1 MKIVKNFF
9 SKKNGF
15 GFLMIFSTL
24 SLAGTA
30 AYYSVFGLSSLF
42 AGAKTEVIIMAS
54 ALELAKLV
62 VASYLHNHWKKLGWI
77 LKSYLTLGVG
87 ILMIITSAGI
97 YGFLTSA
104 YQTTADQLT
113 IIDKQTKVVEM
124 KRERFSESL
133 DGYRI
138 ERTQLNASIT
148 ELTKGLS
155 NNTIQY
161 KDKETGE
168 IITTTSSSTRRVLTT
183 QLNDM
188 KEERNKVSIKME
200 TLTDSITSLDL
211 KVLDMESNNEVAAEI
226 GPLRYMAEI
235 TNKPMATIVNWFTLM
250 IVCVFD
256 PLAIAMVLAVNKF
269 IGRKE
274 EEEDYYT
281 TRNRMV
287 YNHTM
292 KNQKND
298 VETIIESSK
307 NPPAPNESLVEA
319 AKEFDWEA
327 SEKRMDIIGQ
337 NGNDGEHYDSEE
349 LIKTN
354 EKILATKVVEENVDI
369 IEKPI
374 YGGFS
379 KPYSDGTALNESDKE
394 SYNDFDE
401 DDIKTY

>member
-15 GFLMIFSTL
+15 GFLMVFSTL

-62 VASYLHNHWKKLGWI
+62 VASYLHNHWSKLGWI

-104 YQTTADQLT
+104 YQTTADELT
-113 IIDKQTKVVEM
+113 IIDKQVAVVEM
-124 KRERFSESL
+124 KRDRFSEQL
-133 DGYRI
+133 ADYKL
-138 ERTQLNASIT
+138 EKTQLNNNIS
-148 ELTKGLS
+148 ELSKGLS
-155 NNTIQY
+155 NNKIQY
-161 KDKETGE
+161 KDTLGN

-188 KEERNKVSIKME
+188 KEQRNKVSIKME

-226 GPLRYMAEI
+226 GPLRYMADI
-235 TNKPMATIVNWFTLM
+235 TGKPMGVIVNWFTLM

-274 EEEDYYT
+274 EDEDDYYT
-281 TRNRMV
+281 ARNKMLHKHSMM
-287 YNHTM
+287 NGEKLKKKKEKLNQEEM
-292 KNQKND
+292 IKKNEEIIATEKVSD
-298 VETIIESSK
+298 KFEVEDT
-307 NPPAPNESLVEA
+307 
-319 AKEFDWEA
+319 
-327 SEKRMDIIGQ
+327 
-337 NGNDGEHYDSEE
+337 NGNVNVYDSKTIKSEDKEE
-349 LIKTN
+349 R
-354 EKILATKVVEENVDI
+354 
-369 IEKPI
+369 I
-374 YGGFS
+374 YNQFS
-379 KPYSDGTALNESDKE
+379 KPYTDGTRINEIDSDSLE
-394 SYNDFDE
+394 D

>member
-1 MKIVKNFF
+1 
-9 SKKNGF
+9 
-15 GFLMIFSTL
+15 MIFSTL

-62 VASYLHNHWKKLGWI
+62 VASYLHNHWSKLGWI

-138 ERTQLNASIT
+138 ERTQLNSSIT

-168 IITTTSSSTRRVLTT
+168 IITTTSSSTRRVLTS

-188 KEERNKVSIKME
+188 KEQRNGVSVKME
-200 TLTDSITSLDL
+200 ALTDSITKLDL

-274 EEEDYYT
+274 EDEVVVKKEPVIKHAYVENDE
-281 TRNRMV
+281 RM
-287 YNHTM
+287 N
-292 KNQKND
+292 
-298 VETIIESSK
+298 
-307 NPPAPNESLVEA
+307 
-319 AKEFDWEA
+319 
-327 SEKRMDIIGQ
+327 IIGQ
-337 NGNDGEHYDSEE
+337 NGNDGEHYSEVE
-349 LIKTN
+349 EMIKKN
-354 EKILATKVVEENVDI
+354 EEILATKKVEP
-369 IEKPI
+369 KPKKKI

-379 KPYSDGTALNESDKE
+379 KPYSDGTAIN
-394 SYNDFDE
+394 E

>member
-226 GPLRYMAEI
+226 GPLRYMADI
-235 TNKPMATIVNWFTLM
+235 TGKPMGVIVNWFTLM

-274 EEEDYYT
+274 EDAPEDDYYA
-281 TRNRMV
+281 TRNKML
-287 YNHTM
+287 YEHSIMNGEKLKKKKEKLNQEEM
-292 KNQKND
+292 IKKNEEIIATPIIKSD
-298 VETIIESSK
+298 VDDRLNKEDFLEKLNEVEKKIIK
-307 NPPAPNESLVEA
+307 
-319 AKEFDWEA
+319 KDD
-327 SEKRMDIIGQ
+327 K
-337 NGNDGEHYDSEE
+337 
-349 LIKTN
+349 K
-354 EKILATKVVEENVDI
+354 
-369 IEKPI
+369 I
-374 YGGFS
+374 YGGYS
-379 KPYSDGTALNESDKE
+379 KPYSDGNRINETDIE
-394 SYNDFDE
+394 SYD

>member
-15 GFLMIFSTL
+15 GFLMVFSTL

-62 VASYLHNHWKKLGWI
+62 VASYLHNHWSKLGWI

-104 YQTTADQLT
+104 YQTTADELT
-113 IIDKQTKVVEM
+113 IIDKQVAVVEM
-124 KRERFSESL
+124 KRDRFSEQL
-133 DGYRI
+133 ADYKL
-138 ERTQLNASIT
+138 EKTQLNNNIS
-148 ELTKGLS
+148 ELSKGLS
-155 NNTIQY
+155 NNKIQY
-161 KDKETGE
+161 KDTLGN

-188 KEERNKVSIKME
+188 KEQRNKVSIKME

-226 GPLRYMAEI
+226 GPLRYMADI

-274 EEEDYYT
+274 EDEDDYYT
-281 TRNRMV
+281 ARNKMLHKHSMM
-287 YNHTM
+287 NGEKLKKKKEKLNQEEM
-292 KNQKND
+292 IKKNEEIIATEKVSD
-298 VETIIESSK
+298 KFEVEDT
-307 NPPAPNESLVEA
+307 
-319 AKEFDWEA
+319 
-327 SEKRMDIIGQ
+327 
-337 NGNDGEHYDSEE
+337 NGNVNVYDSKTIKSEDKEE
-349 LIKTN
+349 R
-354 EKILATKVVEENVDI
+354 
-369 IEKPI
+369 I
-374 YGGFS
+374 YNQFS
-379 KPYSDGTALNESDKE
+379 KPYTDGTRINEIDSDSLE
-394 SYNDFDE
+394 D

>member
-1 MKIVKNFF
+1 MKFVNKIF
-9 SKKNGF
+9 SKKTGF
-15 GFLMIFSTL
+15 GFLMVFSTL

-62 VASYLHNHWKKLGWI
+62 VASYLHNHWSKLGWI

-104 YQTTADQLT
+104 YQTTADELT
-113 IIDKQTKVVEM
+113 IIDKQVAVVEM
-124 KRERFSESL
+124 KRDRFSEQL
-133 DGYRI
+133 ADYKL
-138 ERTQLNASIT
+138 EKTQLNNNIS
-148 ELTKGLS
+148 ELSKGLS
-155 NNTIQY
+155 NNKIQY
-161 KDKETGE
+161 KDTLGN

-188 KEERNKVSIKME
+188 KEQRNKVSIKME

-256 PLAIAMVLAVNKF
+256 PLAIAMVLAVNKYLGN
-269 IGRKE
+269 GRKE
-274 EEEDYYT
+274 EDEDDYYVA
-281 TRNRMV
+281 RNKML
-287 YNHTM
+287 H
-292 KNQKND
+292 KH
-298 VETIIESSK
+298 TIINGENQRK
-307 NPPAPNESLVEA
+307 
-319 AKEFDWEA
+319 KK
-327 SEKRMDIIGQ
+327 EKRNQ
-337 NGNDGEHYDSEE
+337 EE
-349 LIKTN
+349 MIKRN
-354 EKILATKVVEENVDI
+354 EEILATEKVSDKWEVEDTAGNVEVYPQEEERMNKEEFLEKLDEVEEKVKKQN
-369 IEKPI
+369 EPI
-374 YGGFS
+374 YNQYS
-379 KPYSDGTALNESDKE
+379 KPYSDGTYINE
-394 SYNDFDE
+394 NDIEKYSTDN

>member
-9 SKKNGF
+9 SKRNGF

-62 VASYLHNHWKKLGWI
+62 VASYLHNHWSKLGLI

-104 YQTTADQLT
+104 YQTTADELT
-113 IIDKQTKVVEM
+113 IIDKQVAVVEM
-124 KRERFSESL
+124 KRDRFSEQL
-133 DGYRI
+133 ADYKL
-138 ERTQLNASIT
+138 EKTQLNNNIS
-148 ELTKGLS
+148 ELSKGLS
-155 NNTIQY
+155 NNKIQY
-161 KDKETGE
+161 KDTLGN

-188 KEERNKVSIKME
+188 KEQRNKVSIKME

-235 TNKPMATIVNWFTLM
+235 TNKPMGVIVNWFTLM

-256 PLAIAMVLAVNKF
+256 PLAIAMVLAVNKYLGN
-269 IGRKE
+269 GRR
-274 EEEDYYT
+274 EEDDDYYM
-281 TRNRMV
+281 TRNKMLHK
-287 YNHTM
+287 HTLM
-292 KNQKND
+292 NGDKQRKKKEKLNQ
-298 VETIIESSK
+298 
-307 NPPAPNESLVEA
+307 
-319 AKEFDWEA
+319 
-327 SEKRMDIIGQ
+327 
-337 NGNDGEHYDSEE
+337 EE
-349 LIKTN
+349 MIKKN
-354 EKILATKVVEENVDI
+354 EKILATEKVSNKWEVEDTAGN
-369 IEKPI
+369 IEVYPQEEERMDKEEFLEKLTEVEDQVKKQSEPI
-374 YGGFS
+374 YNQYS
-379 KPYSDGTALNESDKE
+379 KPYSDGTYVNETDLE
-394 SYNDFDE
+394 E
-401 DDIKTY
+401 DVKTY

>member
-1 MKIVKNFF
+1 MKKLINIF
-9 SKKNGF
+9 SKRAGF
-15 GFLMIFSTL
+15 GFLMVFSTL

-62 VASYLHNHWKKLGWI
+62 VASYLHNHWSKLGLI

-113 IIDKQTKVVEM
+113 IIDKQVLVVDM
-124 KRERFSESL
+124 KRDRFSEQLSDYKL
-133 DGYRI
+133 
-138 ERTQLNASIT
+138 EKTQLNSNIS
-148 ELTKGLS
+148 ELSKGLA
-155 NNTIQY
+155 NNKIQY
-161 KDKETGE
+161 TDTLGNV
-168 IITTTSSSTRRVLTT
+168 ITTTSSSTRRVLTS

-188 KEERNKVSIKME
+188 KEERNRVSIKME

-226 GPLRYMAEI
+226 GPLRYMSEI

-256 PLAIAMVLAVNKF
+256 PLAIAMVLALNKYF
-269 IGRKE
+269 GNGRKEE

-298 VETIIESSK
+298 
-307 NPPAPNESLVEA
+307 NEELVKA

-379 KPYSDGTALNESDKE
+379 KPYSDGTALNESNKE
-394 SYNDFDE
+394 SYDDFDE

>member
-1 MKIVKNFF
+1 VKSGKNMKKLINIF
-9 SKKNGF
+9 SKRAGF
-15 GFLMIFSTL
+15 GFLMVFSTL

-62 VASYLHNHWKKLGWI
+62 VASYLHNHWSKLGLI

-113 IIDKQTKVVEM
+113 IIDKQVLVVDM
-124 KRERFSESL
+124 KRDRFSEQLSDYKL
-133 DGYRI
+133 
-138 ERTQLNASIT
+138 EKTQLNSNIS
-148 ELTKGLS
+148 ELSKGLA
-155 NNTIQY
+155 NNKIQY
-161 KDKETGE
+161 TDTLGNV
-168 IITTTSSSTRRVLTT
+168 ITTTSSSTRRVLTS

-188 KEERNKVSIKME
+188 KEERNRVSIKME

-226 GPLRYMAEI
+226 GPLRYMSEI

-256 PLAIAMVLAVNKF
+256 PLAIAMVLALNKYF
-269 IGRKE
+269 GNGRKEE

-298 VETIIESSK
+298 
-307 NPPAPNESLVEA
+307 NEELVKA

>member
-62 VASYLHNHWKKLGWI
+62 VASYLHNHWSKLGWI

-124 KRERFSESL
+124 KRDRFSEQL
-133 DGYRI
+133 ADYKL
-138 ERTQLNASIT
+138 EKTQLNNNIS
-148 ELTKGLS
+148 ELSKGLS
-155 NNTIQY
+155 NNKIQY
-161 KDKETGE
+161 KDTLGN

-188 KEERNKVSIKME
+188 KEQRNKVSIKME

-274 EEEDYYT
+274 EEEDDYYT
-281 TRNRMV
+281 VRNKMLHKHSV
-287 YNHTM
+287 MNGEKLKKKKEKLNQEEM
-292 KNQKND
+292 IKKN
-298 VETIIESSK
+298 EEIIAVTPTNTDEFK
-307 NPPAPNESLVEA
+307 MNK
-319 AKEFDWEA
+319 KEFLQSLD
-327 SEKRMDIIGQ
+327 
-337 NGNDGEHYDSEE
+337 
-349 LIKTN
+349 
-354 EKILATKVVEENVDI
+354 KVERNLKEDD
-369 IEKPI
+369 KKI
-374 YGGFS
+374 YGGYS
-379 KPYSDGTALNESDKE
+379 KPYSDGTHINETEIE
-394 SYNDFDE
+394 SYD

>member
-1 MKIVKNFF
+1 MDIVKNFF

-15 GFLMIFSTL
+15 GFLMVVSTL

-42 AGAKTEVIIMAS
+42 AGAKFEVIIMAS
-54 ALELAKLV
+54 ALELAKLI
-62 VASYLHNHWKKLGWI
+62 VASYLHNHWSKLGLL
-77 LKSYLTLGVG
+77 LKSYLTLGVA

-113 IIDKQTKVVEM
+113 IVDKQVAVVEM
-124 KRERFSESL
+124 KRDRFSESL
-133 DGYRI
+133 EGYKI
-138 ERTQLNASIT
+138 ERNQLNGSIT

-168 IITTTSSSTRRVLTT
+168 IITTTSSSTRRVLTS

-188 KEERNKVSIKME
+188 KEQRNKVSIKME

-226 GPLRYMAEI
+226 GPLRYMAKI
-235 TNKPMATIVNWFTLM
+235 TGRSMDVIVNWFTLM
-250 IVCVFD
+250 IVFVFD
-256 PLAIAMVLAVNKF
+256 PMAIAMVIAVNKF
-269 IGRKE
+269 FGNGRKE
-274 EEEDYYT
+274 EEVVVKKEE
-281 TRNRMV
+281 
-287 YNHTM
+287 
-292 KNQKND
+292 Q
-298 VETIIESSK
+298 SK
-307 NPPAPNESLVEA
+307 
-319 AKEFDWEA
+319 KEFDWEA

-337 NGNDGEHYDSEE
+337 NGNDGEHYSEVE
-349 LIKTN
+349 EMIKKN
-354 EKILATKVVEENVDI
+354 EEILATKKVETK
-369 IEKPI
+369 KPKKKI

-379 KPYSDGTALNESDKE
+379 KPYSDGNVANETE
-394 SYNDFDE
+394 N